1 MSEIKKLKAAID
13 RLRSIAADGK
23 LASKEQETVD
33 VVIEELEQAVEAME
47 RASRSQHRR
56 LLVTA
61 VARASWLVLL
71 RYLDCH
77 HGGR

>member
-1 MSEIKKLKAAID
+1 MFEIKRVKAVID

-23 LASKEQETVD
+23 LASKEQETVK
-33 VVIEELEQAVEAME
+33 VVVEELERAVEAME
-47 RASRSQHRR
+47 RESRSQHHR
-56 LLVTA
+56 LLVAA

-77 HGGR
+77 HGGQ